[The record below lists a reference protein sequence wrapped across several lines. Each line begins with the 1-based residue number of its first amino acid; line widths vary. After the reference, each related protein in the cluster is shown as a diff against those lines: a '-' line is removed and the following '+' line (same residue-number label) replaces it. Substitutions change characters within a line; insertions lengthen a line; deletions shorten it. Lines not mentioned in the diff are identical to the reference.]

1 VSSNILF
8 GQLLLGLINGS
19 FYALLSMGLAVIFG
33 LLNVINVAQ
42 GSFYMLGAFIA
53 WMLLQWL
60 GLNFWWALAIAPAAV
75 ALLALAIERG
85 LLRWVYHLDHL
96 YGLLLTF
103 GLMLIIDGLMNHY
116 FGAAGRRYSIPSALT
131 GGFDLGFMFLP
142 MYRAWI
148 VVVSIALCLAT
159 WFAIE
164 RTKLGS
170 YLRAATENPTL
181 VRALGVNVPLLMT
194 GTFMV
199 GSAMAGFAGVLAAPI
214 YQISPHMGGNLIIVV
229 FAVVVIGGMGSILGS
244 AVVGVALG
252 VLEGFTK
259 FLYPQASNLVVFVVM
274 ILVLLVKP
282 AGLFGRETGAV
293 PHALVGA
300 GAEPLVSPGKMRFV
314 IAASIGLLAI
324 APFMIY
330 PVFLIKL
337 CCFALFACA
346 FNLLIGYGG
355 LLSFGHAAFFGS
367 AAYIAAHAAK
377 EWGLTPELAILSGVA
392 AGAVL
397 GLLFGLVAIRRQG
410 IYFAMITLALSQIV
424 FFLALQMPFTGGED
438 GIQSVPRGYL
448 FGLFNLESNLAM
460 YYFVAAV
467 FLLGYLAIY
476 RISYSPFGAVL
487 QAIREN
493 PARAISLG
501 YKIDQY
507 KLVAFVLSAALSA
520 LAGSTKAIAL
530 QLATLTDVHWQMSG
544 EVILMTLLGGM
555 GTLFGPVVGAVLVVT
570 LHDYLATANV
580 PVPVVIGAVFVA
592 CILLFRRGIVGE
604 IMTWIA
610 AMRSTRKASAA
621 ATRPAQ
627 KQAAPAE
634 G

>member
-42 GSFYMLGAFIA
+42 GSFYMLGAFVA

-75 ALLALAIERG
+75 ALLALAVERG

-103 GLMLIIDGLMNHY
+103 GLMLVIDGLMNHY
-116 FGAAGRRYSIPSALT
+116 FGAAGRRYSIPPALT

-142 MYRAWI
+142 YYRAWI

-199 GSAMAGFAGVLAAPI
+199 GSAMAAFAGVLAAPI
-214 YQISPHMGGNLIIVV
+214 YQISPHMGANLIIVV

-259 FLYPQASNLVVFVVM
+259 FLYPQASNLVVFLVM

-282 AGLFGRETGAV
+282 AGLFGRETSAM

-300 GAEPLVSPGKMRFV
+300 GGEPLVSAGRLPV
-314 IAASIGLLAI
+314 LLAGAVALLAV

-377 EWGLTPELAILSGVA
+377 EWGLTPELAILTGVA
-392 AGAVL
+392 SGAVL

-448 FGLFNLESNLAM
+448 FGLFDLESNFAM

-467 FLLGYLAIY
+467 FLLGFLAIY

-555 GTLFGPVVGAVLVVT
+555 GTLLGPVVGAILVVT

-604 IMTWIA
+604 IMTWLA
-610 AMRSTRKASAA
+610 TVRAMRKPKAEASA
-621 ATRPAQ
+621 
-627 KQAAPAE
+627 
-634 G
+634 

>member
-1 VSSNILF
+1 VSSNVLF

-60 GLNFWWALAIAPAAV
+60 GLNFWWALAIAPLAIAI
-75 ALLALAIERG
+75 LALAIERG

-103 GLMLIIDGLMNHY
+103 GLMLVIDGLMNHY
-116 FGAAGRRYSIPSALT
+116 FGAAGRRYSIPPALS
-131 GGFDLGFMFLP
+131 GGFDLGFMYLP
-142 MYRAWI
+142 LYRAWI

-170 YLRAATENPTL
+170 YLRAATENAVL

-194 GTFMV
+194 GTFLV
-199 GSAMAGFAGVLAAPI
+199 GSAMAAFAGVLAAPI
-214 YQISPHMGGNLIIVV
+214 YQISPHMGANLIIVV

-259 FLYPQASNLVVFVVM
+259 FLYPQASNLVVFLVM
-274 ILVLLVKP
+274 ILVLLIKP
-282 AGLFGRETGAV
+282 AGLFGRETSAV
-293 PHALVGA
+293 PHALVSMGS
-300 GAEPLVSPGKMRFV
+300 GPLISRGRMP
-314 IAASIGLLAI
+314 LAI
-324 APFMIY
+324 AAAIALLAVAPFFVY
-330 PVFLIKL
+330 PVFLMKL
-337 CCFALFACA
+337 CCFILFACA

-367 AAYIAAHAAK
+367 AAYLGAHAAK
-377 EWGLTPELAILSGVA
+377 EWGFTPELAILTGVA
-392 AGAVL
+392 AGAFL
-397 GLLFGLVAIRRQG
+397 GLLFGIVAIRRQG
-410 IYFAMITLALSQIV
+410 IYFAMITLALSQVI

-438 GIQSVPRGYL
+438 GIQSVPRGHL
-448 FGLFNLESNLAM
+448 FGLISLESNLAM
-460 YYFVAAV
+460 YYFVATIL
-467 FLLGYLAIY
+467 LLGFFAIY
-476 RISYSPFGAVL
+476 RISYSPFGTVL

-501 YKIDQY
+501 YRIDQY
-507 KLVAFVLSAALSA
+507 KLLAFVLSAALSA
-520 LAGSTKAIAL
+520 LAGATKAIAL
-530 QLATLTDVHWQMSG
+530 QLATLTDVHWHMSG

-555 GTLFGPVVGAVLVVT
+555 GTLLGPVVGAVLVVT

-580 PVPVVIGAVFVA
+580 PVPVVVGVIFVA

-604 IMTWIA
+604 IIGWLA
-610 AMRSTRKASAA
+610 LRKPARKA
-621 ATRPAQ
+621 
-627 KQAAPAE
+627 
-634 G
+634 GG

>member
-1 VSSNILF
+1 MSSNILF

-42 GSFYMLGAFIA
+42 GSFYMLGAFVA

-75 ALLALAIERG
+75 ALLALAVERG

-103 GLMLIIDGLMNHY
+103 GLMLVIDGLMNHY
-116 FGAAGRRYSIPSALT
+116 FGAAGRRYSIPPALT

-142 MYRAWI
+142 YYRAWI

-199 GSAMAGFAGVLAAPI
+199 GSAMAAFAGVLAAPI
-214 YQISPHMGGNLIIVV
+214 YQISPHMGANLIIVV

-259 FLYPQASNLVVFVVM
+259 FLYPQASNLVVFLVM

-282 AGLFGRETGAV
+282 AGLFGRETSAM

-300 GAEPLVSPGKMRFV
+300 GGEPLVSAGRLPV
-314 IAASIGLLAI
+314 LLAGAVALLAV

-377 EWGLTPELAILSGVA
+377 EWGLTPELAILTGVA
-392 AGAVL
+392 SGAVL

-448 FGLFNLESNLAM
+448 FGLFDLESNFAM

-467 FLLGYLAIY
+467 FLLGFLAIY

-555 GTLFGPVVGAVLVVT
+555 GTLLGPVVGAILVVT

-604 IMTWIA
+604 IMTWLA
-610 AMRSTRKASAA
+610 TVRAMRKPKAEASA
-621 ATRPAQ
+621 
-627 KQAAPAE
+627 
-634 G
+634 